1 MLLYWLGDS
10 LVGRRATDIIVAADC
25 VKAVCGSA
33 PELFADGA
41 AVVPAAHAHAAAP
54 GAFSGLAATNLP
66 ESWASIVRGRSAR
79 IRFFNCVNGALR
91 DYDWP
96 DLLP

>member
-1 MLLYWLGDS
+1 MLLYWLGES
-10 LVGRRATDIIVAADC
+10 LVGRRATDILVAADC
-25 VKAVCGSA
+25 VKASCGAA

-41 AVVPAAHAHAAAP
+41 AVVPAAHAYAADPA
-54 GAFSGLAATNLP
+54 AFSGVVASNRPAA
-66 ESWASIVRGRSAR
+66 WADLVRGRSAGL
-79 IRFFNCVNGALR
+79 RFFNCVNGALR